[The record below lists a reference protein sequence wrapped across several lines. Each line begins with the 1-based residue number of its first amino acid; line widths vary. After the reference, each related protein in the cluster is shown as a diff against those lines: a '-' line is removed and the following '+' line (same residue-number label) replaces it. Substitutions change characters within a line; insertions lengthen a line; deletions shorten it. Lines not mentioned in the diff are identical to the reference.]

1 MNKNKNIYQ
10 IFFLINYLDF
20 RLNEFFK
27 NNRNAKTFKEI
38 INEDFEKNLKPLILK
53 NLKPLEKNLF
63 LINDF
68 FKKYKDLN
76 F

>member
-1 MNKNKNIYQ
+1 MNKTKNIYQ
-10 IFFLINYLDF
+10 IFFLSNYLNF
-20 RLNEFFK
+20 RLTEFFE
-27 NNRNAKTFKEI
+27 NNKNAKKFEEI
-38 INEDFEKNLKPLILK
+38 INQDFEKNIKHKILK
-53 NLKPLEKNLF
+53 NGKTLEKNLF